1 MFAGPETPT
10 ELFQM
15 YGLGLF
21 EEGKRRD
28 YELLVS
34 PHGLALRPRGPQG
47 SQPSSSRARPGIS
60 VGRVCGRVGD
70 RLKERCS
77 PKDFPLL
84 PCIRVVGSGGTGEGY
99 SNLQLFP
106 LSRGRRGVTR

>member
-21 EEGKRRD
+21 EEGERRD

-34 PHGLALRPRGPQG
+34 PKWPGPAPQG
-47 SQPSSSRARPGIS
+47 SPG
-60 VGRVCGRVGD
+60 
-70 RLKERCS
+70 
-77 PKDFPLL
+77 
-84 PCIRVVGSGGTGEGY
+84 
-99 SNLQLFP
+99 
-106 LSRGRRGVTR
+106 LSAQQF